1 MDAEMDPSPFPLP
14 EYRFDQR
21 NEMFKRR
28 TWDEEFVPHGKRFYT
43 QDRAF
48 IRTSLAL
55 TQKRIFPKLNPS
67 KIFLI
72 IDQCVEIRAVMP

>member
-28 TWDEEFVPHGKRFYT
+28 TWDEEFVPHGKRLYT
-43 QDRAF
+43 QSESS
-48 IRTSLAL
+48 IRPSFPL
-55 TQKRIFPKLNPS
+55 TQKRIVPKFYYS
-67 KIFLI
+67 KK
-72 IDQCVEIRAVMP
+72 V

>member
-28 TWDEEFVPHGKRFYT
+28 TWDEEFVPHGKRLYT
-43 QDRAF
+43 QSQVFHQAVFGLD
-48 IRTSLAL
+48 
-55 TQKRIFPKLNPS
+55 TQAHIP
-67 KIFLI
+67 
-72 IDQCVEIRAVMP
+72 

>member
-28 TWDEEFVPHGKRFYT
+28 TWDEEFVPHGKRLYT
-43 QDRAF
+43 QVRSS
-48 IRTSLAL
+48 IGPSLAL
-55 TQKRIFPKLNPS
+55 TQKRIFPKLNPP
-67 KIFLI
+67 KYF
-72 IDQCVEIRAVMP
+72 

>member
-1 MDAEMDPSPFPLP
+1 MDLYPFPVP
-14 EYRFDQR
+14 GYWFDQR

-72 IDQCVEIRAVMP
+72 IDQCVEIRAVMS